1 VYGWTLVL
9 VLILL
14 GGLIAYLGDR
24 IGMRVGRRRLS
35 LFGLRPK
42 HTSVLVTIATGVLI
56 AAASITA
63 LSIASNEVR
72 DALFRMREIQQTLL
86 ANEMELRRLS
96 EELVLQQEEMQRTV
110 AQRDAARQELAAA
123 DARLAEVEREYAR
136 VEQELAAARSDL
148 EFQRARIVNLQ
159 GVSEE
164 LLLRIQEMQ
173 EAVTDLKEQIDLLA
187 REHLRMRQGEVA
199 FLANEI
205 ILATV
210 IQGGRDPGVL
220 RQELQAFLDEVDRI
234 ARRRG
239 VGTANADSGRS
250 YVLPGPEVFERAV
263 AILAESPYRWVV
275 RGVAFENTLIGEPVK
290 LNFELL
296 QEERIYRAGEVI
308 AETVVQPS
316 PGETPGDRILALLG
330 QVRDRAIQRGMITT
344 EEGEVGEL
352 TSGDEFFEAIRRV
365 QELGGRARIQ
375 AVAVRDTWNTEGPLL
390 VELRVEPL

>member
-1 VYGWTLVL
+1 
-9 VLILL
+9 
-14 GGLIAYLGDR
+14 
-24 IGMRVGRRRLS
+24 
-35 LFGLRPK
+35 
-42 HTSVLVTIATGVLI
+42 
-56 AAASITA
+56 
-63 LSIASNEVR
+63 
-72 DALFRMREIQQTLL
+72 
-86 ANEMELRRLS
+86 
-96 EELVLQQEEMQRTV
+96 EEMQRTV

-290 LNFELL
+290 LNFEDRKSARLNSSHVKTS
-296 QEERIYRAGEVI
+296 YAGVC
-308 AETVVQPS
+308 
-316 PGETPGDRILALLG
+316 
-330 QVRDRAIQRGMITT
+330 
-344 EEGEVGEL
+344 
-352 TSGDEFFEAIRRV
+352 
-365 QELGGRARIQ
+365 
-375 AVAVRDTWNTEGPLL
+375 
-390 VELRVEPL
+390 LRKKRYHLFA

>member
-1 VYGWTLVL
+1 
-9 VLILL
+9 
-14 GGLIAYLGDR
+14 
-24 IGMRVGRRRLS
+24 
-35 LFGLRPK
+35 

-173 EAVTDLKEQIDLLA
+173 EAVTDLKGQIDLLA
-187 REHLRMRQGEVA
+187 REHLRMRQGAVA

-275 RGVAFENTLIGEPVK
+275 RGVAF
-290 LNFELL
+290 
-296 QEERIYRAGEVI
+296 
-308 AETVVQPS
+308 
-316 PGETPGDRILALLG
+316 
-330 QVRDRAIQRGMITT
+330 
-344 EEGEVGEL
+344 
-352 TSGDEFFEAIRRV
+352 
-365 QELGGRARIQ
+365 
-375 AVAVRDTWNTEGPLL
+375 
-390 VELRVEPL
+390 